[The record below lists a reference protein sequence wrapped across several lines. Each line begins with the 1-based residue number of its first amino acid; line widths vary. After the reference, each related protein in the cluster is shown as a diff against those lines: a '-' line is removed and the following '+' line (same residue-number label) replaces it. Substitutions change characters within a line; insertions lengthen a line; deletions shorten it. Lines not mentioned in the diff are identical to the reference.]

1 MQYWMMKTEPGEFS
15 FDDLVRDGSTV
26 WDGVR
31 NFQARNNL
39 KAMKKGDQVL
49 IYHSVTEKALAGIA
63 QVSREFY
70 PDPTDNPR
78 GDWVVVNIEPIKPL
92 KRKVTL
98 AEIKAIPSLAEIP
111 LVKQSRLSVMPLD
124 KWVHEQLMALSET
137 KDGTTAV
144 S

>member
-1 MQYWMMKTEPGEFS
+1 MHYWMMKTEPGEFS
-15 FDDLVRDGSTV
+15 FEDLVRDGSTV

-31 NFQARNNL
+31 NYQARNNM

-63 QVSREFY
+63 KVSKEFY
-70 PDPTDNPR
+70 PDPTDNPK
-78 GDWVVVNIEPIKPL
+78 GDWVVVQIEPVKPL

-98 AEIKAIPSLAEIP
+98 AEVKETPALSDIP
-111 LVKQSRLSVMPLD
+111 LIKQSRLSVMPLD
-124 KWVHEQLMALSET
+124 KADFDQLVALSE
-137 KDGTTAV
+137 

>member
-31 NFQARNNL
+31 NFQARNNM
-39 KAMKKGDQVL
+39 KAMKKGDRVL

-63 QVSREFY
+63 KVSKEHY
-70 PDPTDNPR
+70 PDPTDNPK
-78 GDWVVVNIEPIKPL
+78 GDWAVVQIEPVKPL

-98 AEIKAIPSLAEIP
+98 AEVKSTPALAEIP
-111 LVKQSRLSVMPLD
+111 LIKQSRLSVMPLSPKD
-124 KWVHEQLMALSET
+124 FDALVALSEQ
-137 KDGTTAV
+137 
-144 S
+144 

>member
-15 FDDLVRDGSTV
+15 FEDLIRNGSTV

-31 NFQARNNL
+31 NFQARNNM

-63 QVSREFY
+63 KVSKEHY
-70 PDPTDNPR
+70 PDPTDNPK
-78 GDWVVVNIEPIKPL
+78 GDWVVVQIEPVKPL

-98 AEIKAIPSLAEIP
+98 AEVKSTPALAEIP
-111 LVKQSRLSVMPLD
+111 LIKQSRLSVMPLSKSD
-124 KWVHEQLMALSET
+124 FDQLVKLSN
-137 KDGTTAV
+137 

>member
-15 FDDLVRDGSTV
+15 FEDLVRDGSTV

-63 QVSREFY
+63 KVSREFY
-70 PDPTDNPR
+70 PDPTDNPK
-78 GDWVVVNIEPIKPL
+78 GDWVVVKIEPLKAF

-98 AEIKAIPSLAEIP
+98 AEVKATPSLAEIP
-111 LVKQSRLSVMPLD
+111 LIKQSRLSVMPLD
-124 KWVHEQLMALSET
+124 KWVFDQLVALSEQP
-137 KDGTTAV
+137 A
-144 S
+144 

>member
-15 FDDLVRDGSTV
+15 FEDLVRDGSTV

-31 NFQARNNL
+31 NFQARNNM

-70 PDPTDNPR
+70 SDPTDNPK
-78 GDWVVVNIEPIKPL
+78 GDWVVVNIEPIKSL

-98 AEIKAIPSLAEIP
+98 AELKATPSLAEIP
-111 LVKQSRLSVMPLD
+111 LIKQSRLSVMPLEKGVFD
-124 KWVHEQLMALSET
+124 QLLALSEQP
-137 KDGTTAV
+137 A
-144 S
+144 

>member
-15 FDDLVRDGSTV
+15 FEDLVRDGSTV

-31 NFQARNNL
+31 NFQARNNM

-63 QVSREFY
+63 KVSKEHY
-70 PDPTDNPR
+70 PDPTDNPK
-78 GDWVVVNIEPIKPL
+78 GDWVVVQIEPVKPL

-98 AEIKAIPSLAEIP
+98 AEVKNTPALAEIP
-111 LVKQSRLSVMPLD
+111 LIKQSRLSVMPLSKSD
-124 KWVHEQLMALSET
+124 FDQLVALSN
-137 KDGTTAV
+137 

>member
-15 FDDLVRDGSTV
+15 FEDLVRDKKTV

-31 NFQARNNL
+31 NFQARNNM

-63 QVSREFY
+63 EVSKEHY
-70 PDPTDNPR
+70 PDPNDNPKQ
-78 GDWVVVNIEPIKPL
+78 DWVVVEIKPVRLL
-92 KRKVTL
+92 KRRVTL
-98 AEIKAIPSLAEIP
+98 AEIKDTPDLADIP
-111 LVKQSRLSVMPLD
+111 LIRQSRLSVMPLEKKIFD
-124 KWVHEQLMALSET
+124 RLVTLSE
-137 KDGTTAV
+137 

>member
-39 KAMKKGDQVL
+39 KAMRKGDQVL

-63 QVSREFY
+63 KVSREFY
-70 PDPTDNPR
+70 PDPTDNPK
-78 GDWVVVNIEPIKPL
+78 GDWVVVEVEPVKPL

-98 AEIKAIPSLAEIP
+98 AEVKATPALAEIP
-111 LVKQSRLSVMPLD
+111 LIKQSRLSVMPLEKSVFD
-124 KWVHEQLMALSET
+124 QLLALAAS
-137 KDGTTAV
+137 